1 MKYKYASIDIETLGL
16 DPNTCDVIEI
26 GVVLEDLVSPVE
38 SLPSLSFYVTYPG
51 DNYKG
56 NAYAMAMNVGILNA
70 IGNRHSNEGC
80 DKTFIPV
87 DCVDE
92 YMFGFFNRH
101 GLFNKTQT
109 QKILAAGKNFS
120 GFDLPFLK
128 SIGVGNKG
136 SKTRFHHRT
145 VDPGSLFFNPKVD
158 DVPPSLDVCLERSGI
173 DKSVDHLAL
182 NDAIDVIRVLR
193 YQYEYV

>member
-26 GVVLEDLVSPVE
+26 AVVLEDLVSPVE
-38 SLPSLSFYVTYPG
+38 SLPSLSFCVTYPD

-56 NAYAMAMNVGILNA
+56 NAYAMAMPSNVEILKA
-70 IGNRHSNEGC
+70 IGNRHSDEGC

-92 YMFGFFNRH
+92 YMFGFFNRY
-101 GLFNKTQT
+101 GLFD
-109 QKILAAGKNFS
+109 KILAAGKNFS

-173 DKSVDHLAL
+173 NKSVDHLAL